1 VRIQDWLR
9 ERITRMLAWWRAPVT
24 ARDRATGAV
33 VGGMAG
39 FWIGA
44 LGRIVAGP
52 LPVGFTAVLLW
63 GVAGIAAGAI
73 FGRLRPKAAFV
84 FLLPFAAFG
93 CSPG

>member
-1 VRIQDWLR
+1 MQDWLR
-9 ERITRMLAWWRAPVT
+9 ERITRALAWWRAPVT
-24 ARDRATGAV
+24 ARERVTGAV

-44 LGRIVAGP
+44 LGRIVVGS
-52 LPVGFTAVLLW
+52 LPVGVGVVLLW
-63 GVAGIAAGAI
+63 GIVGIAAGAL
-73 FGRLRPKAAFV
+73 FGRLRPKATFV